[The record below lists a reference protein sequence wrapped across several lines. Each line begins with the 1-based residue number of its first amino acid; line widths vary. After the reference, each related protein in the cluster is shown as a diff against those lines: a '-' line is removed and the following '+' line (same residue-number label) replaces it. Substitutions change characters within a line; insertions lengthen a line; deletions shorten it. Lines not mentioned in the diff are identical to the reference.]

1 MLFIT
6 LTVRNQTEKKPWEE
20 DAEDQANGVARP
32 EVPEGLSVENKKAA
46 GILAPALS

>member
-1 MLFIT
+1 LYW
-6 LTVRNQTEKKPWEE
+6 TVRNQTEKKPWEE
-20 DAEDQANGVARP
+20 EEEEQAKAKQQP